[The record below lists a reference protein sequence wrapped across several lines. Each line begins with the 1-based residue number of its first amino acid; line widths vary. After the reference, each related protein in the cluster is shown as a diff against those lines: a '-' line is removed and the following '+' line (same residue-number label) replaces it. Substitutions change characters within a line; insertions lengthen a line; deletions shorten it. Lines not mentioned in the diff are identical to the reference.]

1 VKIQR
6 AVGMEF
12 LGTAILGFAIVG
24 SGLMATNL
32 TSDGSLR
39 LLINAISTGIG
50 LAVVIRVGMKVSGSH
65 FNPAVTLVM
74 LYLKKIDTHSSLF
87 YIPAQILGAISG
99 VATANFIFD
108 QSIVNRSM
116 ILRSGPNLFVSEVI
130 ATAVL
135 LWIILRF
142 PKRDDLVALYVP
154 LWIFGGILLTS
165 STAFANPA
173 ITIGRV
179 FTTSITGISP
189 ESIFAFIV
197 AQLLGAAI
205 GLLIARN
212 ITNPKGATD
221 NE

>member
-12 LGTAILGFAIVG
+12 LGTVILAFAIVG
-24 SGLMATNL
+24 SGIMATNL
-32 TSDGSLR
+32 TSDSALR
-39 LLINAISTGIG
+39 LLINAISTAAG

-74 LYLKKIDTHSSLF
+74 LFIKKIDTQSSIF
-87 YIPAQILGAISG
+87 YISAQIFGSISG
-99 VATANFIFD
+99 VVTANFIFD
-108 QSIVNRSM
+108 QKVLDISM
-116 ILRSGPNLFVSEVI
+116 IDRSGSNLFVSEVI

-179 FTTSITGISP
+179 FTTSMTGIAP

-197 AQLLGAAI
+197 AQILGAAI

-221 NE
+221 SE

>member
-6 AVGMEF
+6 AVGMEY
-12 LGTAILGFAIVG
+12 LGTAILAFAIVG
-24 SGLMATNL
+24 SGIMATNL
-32 TSDGSLR
+32 TSDSALR
-39 LLINAISTGIG
+39 LLINAISTAIG
-50 LAVVIRVGMKVSGSH
+50 LAVAIRLGAKVSGSH
-65 FNPAVTLVM
+65 FNPAVTLIM
-74 LYLKKIDTHSSLF
+74 LSVKKIDFRASLF
-87 YIPAQILGAISG
+87 YITAQILGAISG

-108 QSIVNRSM
+108 QKVLYRSM
-116 ILRSGPNLFVSEVI
+116 IVRSGSNLFVSELI

-135 LWIILRF
+135 LWILLRF

-179 FTTSITGISP
+179 FTTSITGIAP

-197 AQLLGAAI
+197 AQLIGAAI

-212 ITNPKGATD
+212 ITNPKDVSD

>member
-1 VKIQR
+1 
-6 AVGMEF
+6 MEF
-12 LGTAILGFAIVG
+12 LGTAILAFAIVG
-24 SGLMATNL
+24 SGIMATNL
-32 TSDGSLR
+32 TSDSALR
-39 LLINAISTGIG
+39 LLINAISTAIG

-65 FNPAVTLVM
+65 FNPVVTLVM
-74 LYLKKIDTHSSLF
+74 LFIKKIDAQSSIF
-87 YIPAQILGAISG
+87 YISAQILGAISG

-108 QSIVNRSM
+108 QKVLDSSM
-116 ILRSGPNLFVSEVI
+116 IDRSGSNLFVSEVI

-142 PKRDDLVALYVP
+142 PKRDDLVALYAP

-179 FTTSITGISP
+179 FTTSITGIAP
-189 ESIFAFIV
+189 ESILAFII
-197 AQLLGAAI
+197 AQLIGAAI

>member
-1 VKIQR
+1 MKIQR

-12 LGTAILGFAIVG
+12 LGTAILAFAIVG
-24 SGLMATNL
+24 SGIMATNL
-32 TSDGSLR
+32 TSDSALR
-39 LLINAISTGIG
+39 LLINAISTAVG

-74 LYLKKIDTHSSLF
+74 LFIKKIDAQSSIF
-87 YIPAQILGAISG
+87 YIGAQILGAISG
-99 VATANFIFD
+99 VVTANFIFD
-108 QSIVNRSM
+108 QKVLDSSM
-116 ILRSGPNLFVSEVI
+116 IDRSGSNLFVSEVI

-179 FTTSITGISP
+179 FTTSITGIAP
-189 ESIFAFIV
+189 ESILAFIV
-197 AQLLGAAI
+197 AQLIGAAI

-212 ITNPKGATD
+212 ITNPKEAID

>member
-1 VKIQR
+1 MKIQR

-24 SGLMATNL
+24 SGIMATNL

-74 LYLKKIDTHSSLF
+74 LYLKKSDTHSSLF

>member
-1 VKIQR
+1 MKIQR

-24 SGLMATNL
+24 SGIMATNL

-87 YIPAQILGAISG
+87 YIPAQILGALSG

-179 FTTSITGISP
+179 FTTSITGIAP

>member
-1 VKIQR
+1 MKIQR
-6 AVGMEF
+6 AVGMEY
-12 LGTAILGFAIVG
+12 LGTAILAFAIVG
-24 SGLMATNL
+24 SGIMATNL
-32 TSDGSLR
+32 TSDSALR
-39 LLINAISTGIG
+39 LLINAISTAVG
-50 LAVVIRVGMKVSGSH
+50 LAVVIRVGLKVSGSH

-74 LYLKKIDTHSSLF
+74 LSIKKIDSRSSLF
-87 YIPAQILGAISG
+87 YITAQILGAISG

-108 QSIVNRSM
+108 QKVLYRSM
-116 ILRSGPNLFVSEVI
+116 IIRSGSNLFVSEVV

-165 STAFANPA
+165 STSFANPA

-179 FTTSITGISP
+179 FTTSITGIAP

-197 AQLLGAAI
+197 AQLIGAAI

-212 ITNPKGATD
+212 ITNPKETID

>member
-1 VKIQR
+1 
-6 AVGMEF
+6 
-12 LGTAILGFAIVG
+12 
-24 SGLMATNL
+24 MATNL

-189 ESIFAFIV
+189 ESIFAFMV

-221 NE
+221 SE